1 MGKGGRN
8 EGLRE
13 SVQAPKSIR
22 VNYARRDLDLM
33 YNDMVNLYTNL
44 HAQNETMPYIRREI
58 FANSARRMRQIL
70 NMYNLDDSNLNN
82 VNLNAMVN
90 EFMQEM
96 RE

>member
-1 MGKGGRN
+1 MGKGGLN
-8 EGLRE
+8 EGLKLT
-13 SVQAPKSIR
+13 VQIPKSVR

-33 YNDMVNLYTNL
+33 YNDMVSLYTNL
-44 HAQNETMPYIRREI
+44 HTQNETMSYIRSQI
-58 FANSARRMRQIL
+58 LANSARRMRQIL

-82 VNLNAMVN
+82 VNLNSMVN